1 MLTALRA
8 RVTAL
13 PRRKV
18 VAAVVIT
25 ALVCGAGVWYWV
37 RSLDKYAYCAT
48 VSDATGLYKDAA
60 VTIRGMDV
68 GRVSSISPR
77 GAGVRLGLRLDR
89 GDIADTVKVAVVN
102 NAVINDRHV
111 ELVGALD
118 PRQGKWTAGQCISG
132 QVPVSVNNALKSMN
146 DMVQSLA
153 KPDATG
159 QSPLSTLLHITG
171 SQLGDRG
178 PQIRQTLD
186 QLSRAVDQ
194 PDQFI
199 AQLRVV
205 LTQIGPLMDLA
216 NRNIGVLE
224 PIQSQLIGT
233 IKVVGQVFGVAAD
246 LVTNIGSLLVVL
258 YQKMLPDWFP
268 KYVRPGVE
276 QAMPSV
282 LAALD
287 SIKQHRNDIQAALSG
302 LPGFFTALQGMLVT
316 TPGAIT
322 LGIDPPKVALTS
334 VQAAALCGAAGP
346 AAARL
351 CGGPPQPG
359 LPVVQLVMAA
369 MSGHQNASAPAPVR
383 GGGR

>member
-1 MLTALRA
+1 M
-8 RVTAL
+8 VTVLGTRMTTL

-18 VAAVVIT
+18 IAAVVVI
-25 ALVCGAGVWYWV
+25 ALVSGLGVWYWV
-37 RSLDKYAYCAT
+37 RNMDKYSYCAT

-68 GRVSSISPR
+68 GRVSSISPH

-89 GDIADTVKVAVVN
+89 GDIADSVRVAVVN

-118 PRQGKWTAGQCISG
+118 EQRARWTAGQCISG

-146 DMVQSLA
+146 DLVQSLA

-171 SQLGDRG
+171 SQLGDQG
-178 PQIRQTLD
+178 LQIRRTLD

-205 LTQIGPLMDLA
+205 LSQIGPLMDLA

-224 PIQSQLIGT
+224 PIQTQLIGT
-233 IKVVGQVFGVAAD
+233 INVVSQVFGVAAD

-276 QAMPSV
+276 QAMPMV
-282 LAALD
+282 LATLD

-302 LPGFFTALQGMLVT
+302 LPGFFTALQGMLAT

-322 LGIDPPKVALTS
+322 LGIDPPRVALTS

-351 CGGPPQPG
+351 CNGSPQPG
-359 LPVVQLVMAA
+359 LPVVQLVMAVLG
-369 MSGHQNASAPAPVR
+369 GHSSPTVPAPR

>member
-1 MLTALRA
+1 MVTSIRA
-8 RVTAL
+8 RMSAV

-18 VAAVVIT
+18 VAAVVVI
-25 ALVCGAGVWYWV
+25 ALVSGLGIWYLV
-37 RSLDKYAYCAT
+37 RNLDKYSYCAT
-48 VSDATGLYKDAA
+48 VSDATGLYEDAA

-89 GDIADTVKVAVVN
+89 GDIADGVKVAVVN

-111 ELVGALD
+111 ELVDALD
-118 PRQGKWTAGQCISG
+118 QTRPKWAAGQCIAG

-159 QSPLSTLLHITG
+159 QSPLATLLHITG
-171 SQLGDRG
+171 SQLGDQG
-178 PQIRQTLD
+178 PQIRKTLD

-205 LTQIGPLMDLA
+205 LSQIGPLMDLA

-224 PIQSQLIGT
+224 PIQSQLIAA
-233 IKVVGQVFGVAAD
+233 INVVGQVFGVAAD
-246 LVTNIGSLLVVL
+246 LVTNVGSLLVVL

-276 QAMPSV
+276 QAMPMV
-282 LAALD
+282 LTALD
-287 SIKQHRNDIQAALSG
+287 SIKQHRSDIQAALSG
-302 LPGFFTALQGMLVT
+302 LPGFFTALKGMLET

-334 VQAAALCGAAGP
+334 VQAAALCAAAGP
-346 AAARL
+346 SAAGS

-369 MSGHQNASAPAPVR
+369 LSGHSSSTAPSAP
-383 GGGR
+383 GGRR

>member
-1 MLTALRA
+1 MTTSFRDRMKA
-8 RVTAL
+8 V

-18 VAAVVIT
+18 VAAVVVI
-25 ALVCGAGVWYWV
+25 ALVSGLGAWYVV
-37 RSLDKYAYCAT
+37 RNLDKYSYCAT

-89 GDIADTVKVAVVN
+89 GDIADSVKVAVVN

-111 ELVGALD
+111 ELVDALNRTR
-118 PRQGKWTAGQCISG
+118 PKWSAGQCIAG
-132 QVPVSVNNALKSMN
+132 QVPVTVNNALKSMN

-171 SQLGDRG
+171 SQLGDQG
-178 PQIRQTLD
+178 PRIRQTLD

-194 PDQFI
+194 PDRFI

-205 LTQIGPLMDLA
+205 LSQVGPLMDLA
-216 NRNIGVLE
+216 NRNIVVLE

-233 IKVVGQVFGVAAD
+233 INVVSQVFGVAAE

-276 QAMPSV
+276 QAMPMV
-282 LAALD
+282 LTALD
-287 SIKQHRNDIQAALSG
+287 SIKQHRNDIQGALSG
-302 LPGFFTALQGMLVT
+302 LPGFFTALQRMLAT
-316 TPGAIT
+316 TPGAVA
-322 LGIDPPKVALTS
+322 LGVDPPKVALTS
-334 VQAAALCGAAGP
+334 VQAAALCAAAGP
-346 AAARL
+346 SGAEL
-351 CGGPPQPG
+351 CSGPPQPG

-369 MSGHQNASAPAPVR
+369 LGGHSAPAALPRAR
-383 GGGR
+383 GGSR